1 MIRVDKEK
9 KASTTGEYMITVQIQ
24 NIAKG
29 VQNDDQMLL
38 IDKEPNIEDENTYKE
53 VKPLIRHD

>member
-24 NIAKG
+24 NIAKS

-38 IDKEPNIEDENTYKE
+38 IDKEPNIEDENT
-53 VKPLIRHD
+53 